1 MNALNRAV
9 RTRFGFGNV
18 GSVDTEPV
26 ALDAAETKGPK
37 MRVSSLVKTFFR
49 EFDRANNLFDPALLS
64 PHLSDAFAGTDPHG
78 GVQMVNKDDFLA
90 TIGERQEYLE
100 ALGFRFV
107 KVVPLEE
114 IPLSEHYLLVKTH
127 GVMRLEKS
135 PGEPIDLVHDA
146 AYVLY
151 VKDGSPKIVFALS
164 HDDPLRMAQEQG
176 LLAAP
181 SQVVVSEKASA
192 RTIKERYL

>member
-18 GSVDTEPV
+18 QNHDIGPV
-26 ALDAAETKGPK
+26 ALGDAETKGSK
-37 MRVSSLVKTFFR
+37 MRVSRTVKTFFR
-49 EFDRANNLFDPALLS
+49 EFDRANNLFDPALLA
-64 PHLSDAFAGTDPHG
+64 PHLSDAFAGADPHG
-78 GVQMVNKDDFLA
+78 RVQVVSKGEFLA
-90 TIGERQEYLE
+90 SIGKRQEYLE

-127 GVMRLEKS
+127 GVMRLEKP
-135 PGEPIDLVHDA
+135 PGEPVDLVHDA

-151 VKDGSPKIVFALS
+151 VKDGPPKIVFALS
-164 HDDPLRMAQEQG
+164 HDDPLMMAQEQG

-181 SQVVVSEKASA
+181 SQVVVPEKALA
-192 RTIKERYL
+192 RTTKERYL